1 MKSDTKKILFNKQLK
16 LESGKE
22 LQGFELMVETYGELN
37 SNKDNAVLVCHAF
50 SGNHHAVGE
59 GKEGQKPG
67 WWNQLIGS
75 EKTINTQK
83 YFVVSLN
90 NIGGCHGSTGP
101 TTILSKTKK
110 PFGSSFPEVSVVDW
124 VNTQYL
130 LMNYLKIECWEM
142 VAGGSLGGMQALQ
155 WAISYPNKIKKAAV
169 IAASPRISSQNIA
182 LNEVARE
189 IIRKDENFHDGNYI
203 QNNTKP
209 KKGLKAARM
218 LGHITYLSESNM
230 SKRFGRRLQDPVT
243 KVDEKIN
250 YEVENYLQYK
260 GKQFSETFDANS
272 YILMTK
278 AMDGF
283 DPAKKFNGDLVKCFK
298 KIKAKLLIASF
309 NSDWLFPKEYSME
322 IQIAAIKAEIKS
334 SYIELEGDYGHDS
347 FLYYSDR
354 YSTALKSFLENNE

>member
-1 MKSDTKKILFNKQLK
+1 M
-16 LESGKE
+16 
-22 LQGFELMVETYGELN
+22 
-37 SNKDNAVLVCHAF
+37 
-50 SGNHHAVGE
+50 
-59 GKEGQKPG
+59 
-67 WWNQLIGS
+67 
-75 EKTINTQK
+75 
-83 YFVVSLN
+83 
-90 NIGGCHGSTGP
+90 
-101 TTILSKTKK
+101 
-110 PFGSSFPEVSVVDW
+110 
-124 VNTQYL
+124 
-130 LMNYLKIECWEM
+130 
-142 VAGGSLGGMQALQ
+142 
-155 WAISYPNKIKKAAV
+155 

-189 IIRKDENFHDGNYI
+189 IIRKDENFHDGNYM

-230 SKRFGRRLQDPVT
+230 SKRFGRRLQDPIT

-260 GKQFSETFDANS
+260 GEQFSETFDANS